1 VVLALAYQL
10 EERGY
15 SEYME
20 NKGVCLVKG
29 EKPEE
34 GELVHLQKVM
44 ERGMEME
51 IEMAK
56 EMD

>member
-15 SEYME
+15 SEHME

-29 EKPEE
+29 EKLGE
-34 GELVHLQKVM
+34 G
-44 ERGMEME
+44 
-51 IEMAK
+51 
-56 EMD
+56 D

>member
-1 VVLALAYQL
+1 VVLTLAYQL

-20 NKGVCLVKG
+20 NKGGCSVKG

-34 GELVHLQKVM
+34 
-44 ERGMEME
+44 
-51 IEMAK
+51 A
-56 EMD
+56 D